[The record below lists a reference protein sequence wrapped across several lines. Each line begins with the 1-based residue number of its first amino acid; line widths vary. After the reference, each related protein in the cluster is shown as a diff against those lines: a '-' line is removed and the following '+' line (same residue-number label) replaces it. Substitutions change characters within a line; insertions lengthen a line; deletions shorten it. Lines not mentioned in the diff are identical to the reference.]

1 MREAMSGGKTP
12 KKVMTPSSK
21 RTGDTPAKKKV
32 TVSQATIDK
41 IKSQGMT
48 AALKAAAA
56 GGVSASYMEG
66 VKRMYGAARVAKAT
80 SSRINEASK
89 PKAYG
94 ANNMPAYRPAS
105 AGATKFDAK
114 KAASTSLRGGSAKA
128 GLDAGRGV
136 STSGMPGKGPAVK
149 MGQAAKKKSGT
160 TDPFA
165 RAVFGAGRA
174 VGAAFTPDWKK
185 KEAAQ
190 KAAAAKNKNK

>member
-1 MREAMSGGKTP
+1 MRATTDGGKMP
-12 KKVMTPSSK
+12 KKTTVPSSK
-21 RTGDTPAKKKV
+21 RTGDTTPAKKV
-32 TVSQATIDK
+32 TVSQSTIDQ
-41 IKSQGMT
+41 IKKMGMT
-48 AALKAAAA
+48 AAIKKAAA

-66 VKRMYGAARVAKAT
+66 VKRMYGASRVAKAT
-80 SSRINEASK
+80 SANINAASK

-94 ANNMPAYRPAS
+94 ANNAPKYRPAT
-105 AGATKFDAK
+105 AAATK
-114 KAASTSLRGGSAKA
+114 
-128 GLDAGRGV
+128 

-149 MGQAAKKKSGT
+149 MGEAAKKKSGT